1 MRSIQAR
8 AGQAIPSFVPC
19 LALCLIFALQS
30 SAVTRQIPDQQNG
43 TTAPSSGKN
52 VTAQTAPAVEVING
66 NSRVIT
72 DFNANSNTA
81 RPAIGIRRHT
91 KAASA
96 GTSVE
101 VINGSME
108 RTVVLKADPS
118 STSFRNTRHGIAA
131 RHPARKTSA
140 AAHRRPRADIIPP
153 NHKNGTLI
161 ETPIAVAKEQLT
173 ERRILPPNVIGIAST
188 DSKSQQGKGK
198 PVVVGIFS
206 SGSAREASNAQPVV
220 VGIASSASQ
229 GQSGNA
235 HPVVIGI
242 EASGAQAER
251 AAQPV
256 AVGVAPRPAKR
267 RPYRPA
273 ALDAQ

>member
-1 MRSIQAR
+1 MCAFETR
-8 AGQAIPSFVPC
+8 AGRGIPSFALW
-19 LALCLIFALQS
+19 LALGLTFAMRA

-66 NSRVIT
+66 NSRAIT

-81 RPAIGIRRHT
+81 RPAAGVRRHT

-108 RTVVLKADPS
+108 RTVVLKAEPL
-118 STSFRNTRHGIAA
+118 STSVRNTTHGNAA
-131 RHPARKTSA
+131 RHPARKRSA
-140 AAHRRPRADIIPP
+140 AAHRRSRADKISP

-161 ETPIAVAKEQLT
+161 ETPMAVAKEQLT
-173 ERRILPPNVIGIAST
+173 ERRNLPPNVIGIASS
-188 DSKSQQGKGK
+188 DSRSQQGKSK
-198 PVVVGIFS
+198 PVVVGIQ
-206 SGSAREASNAQPVV
+206 SGESEHGASNAQPVV

-229 GQSGNA
+229 SSGSNA
-235 HPVVIGI
+235 RPVVIGI
-242 EASGAQAER
+242 SASGAQA
-251 AAQPV
+251 AGTVKPV
-256 AVGVAPRPAKR
+256 AVGVVPRPAKR

>member
-1 MRSIQAR
+1 MCFTQAR
-8 AGQAIPSFVPC
+8 LGQAIPSFVLY
-19 LALCLIFALQS
+19 LALGLTFAMQA
-30 SAVTRQIPDQQNG
+30 SAVTRQAPEQQNG
-43 TTAPSSGKN
+43 TAAPSSGKN

-81 RPAIGIRRHT
+81 RPAAGMHRRT
-91 KAASA
+91 SAVSA
-96 GTSVE
+96 GTSVQ

-108 RTVVLKADPS
+108 RTVVLKAEPS
-118 STSFRNTRHGIAA
+118 PRAVRDAPHGSAPK
-131 RHPARKTSA
+131 HPARKRSA
-140 AAHRRPRADIIPP
+140 AAHRKSRADMILL
-153 NHKNGTLI
+153 KRSRATLI
-161 ETPIAVAKEQLT
+161 ETPMAVAKGPVT
-173 ERRILPPNVIGIAST
+173 EHRNLPPNVIGIASS

-198 PVVVGIFS
+198 PVVVGILS
-206 SGSAREASNAQPVV
+206 SGSASGASNAEPVV

-229 GQSGNA
+229 GPAGNA
-235 HPVVIGI
+235 QPVVIGI
-242 EASGAQAER
+242 AASGAQA
-251 AAQPV
+251 AGTVQPV